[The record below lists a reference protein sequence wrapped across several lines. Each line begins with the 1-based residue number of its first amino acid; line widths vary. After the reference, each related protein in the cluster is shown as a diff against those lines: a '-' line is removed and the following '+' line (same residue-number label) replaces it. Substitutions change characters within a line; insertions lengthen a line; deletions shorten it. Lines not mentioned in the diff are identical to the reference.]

1 MNSPRPQATPTA
13 TADPAE
19 VARFDAIAHRFWDP
33 EGEFMPLHRLNP
45 VRAEFVAS
53 RAALQERRVV
63 DVGCGGG
70 LMAEALHRAG
80 ARVTAVDLAPAM
92 IEVAKLHA
100 LEGGLAI
107 DYRVASSTDLL
118 ATEAGSF
125 DVVTCMEMIEHV
137 PDPDRTLAELGAL
150 LRPGGSLFVSTI
162 NRTAR
167 AFALAIVGAEYVAGM
182 LPRGTHEF
190 ERLIRPSELARWA
203 RAAGLELR
211 ELAGLEFN
219 PLNRQA
225 SLSRDTAVNYIAWL
239 TRPAEGA

>member
-1 MNSPRPQATPTA
+1 MTSPRPTATPTA

-53 RAALQERRVV
+53 RAALQGRRVV

-70 LMAEALHRAG
+70 LMAEALQRAG

-100 LEGGLAI
+100 LEGGLSI

-203 RAAGLELR
+203 RAAGLEVR

-225 SLSRDTAVNYIAWL
+225 SLSRDTGVNYIAWL
-239 TRPAEGA
+239 ARPAEGS

>member
-1 MNSPRPQATPTA
+1 
-13 TADPAE
+13 
-19 VARFDAIAHRFWDP
+19 
-33 EGEFMPLHRLNP
+33 
-45 VRAEFVAS
+45 
-53 RAALQERRVV
+53 
-63 DVGCGGG
+63 
-70 LMAEALHRAG
+70 
-80 ARVTAVDLAPAM
+80 
-92 IEVAKLHA
+92 
-100 LEGGLAI
+100 
-107 DYRVASSTDLL
+107 
-118 ATEAGSF
+118 
-125 DVVTCMEMIEHV
+125 MEMIEHV

>member
-1 MNSPRPQATPTA
+1 MTTTPHGTA
-13 TADPAE
+13 RAAADPAE
-19 VARFDAIAHRFWDP
+19 VAHFDSLAHRFWDP
-33 EGEFMPLHRLNP
+33 QGEFMPLHRLNP
-45 VRAEFVAS
+45 VRAEFVRS
-53 RAALQERRVV
+53 RAALAGARVV

-70 LMAEALHRAG
+70 LMAEALVRAG
-80 ARVTAVDLAPAM
+80 ATVVAADLAPAM
-92 IEVAKLHA
+92 IEVAQLHA
-100 LEGGLAI
+100 LENELSI
-107 DYRVASSTDLL
+107 DYRIASSSDLL
-118 ATEAGSF
+118 ATDAAGF
-125 DVVTCMEMIEHV
+125 DVVTSMEMLEHV
-137 PDPDRTLAELGAL
+137 PDPDRTLAELGQL

-167 AFALAIVGAEYVAGM
+167 AFALAIVGAEYVARM

-239 TRPAEGA
+239 TRPGAAS

>member
-1 MNSPRPQATPTA
+1 MTTTPDGA
-13 TADPAE
+13 ARAAADPAE
-19 VARFDAIAHRFWDP
+19 VAHFDALAHRFWDP
-33 EGEFMPLHRLNP
+33 QGEFMPLHRLNP
-45 VRAEFVAS
+45 VRAEFVRS
-53 RAALQERRVV
+53 RAPLAGARVV

-80 ARVTAVDLAPAM
+80 ATVIAVDLAPAM
-92 IEVAKLHA
+92 IEVAHLHA
-100 LEGGLAI
+100 LESNLSI
-107 DYRVASSTDLL
+107 DYRVASSSDLL
-118 ATEAGSF
+118 VTDAGGF
-125 DVVTCMEMIEHV
+125 DVVTCMEMLEHV
-137 PDPDRTLAELGAL
+137 PHPDRTLAELGQL

-167 AFALAIVGAEYVAGM
+167 AFALAIVGAEYVARM

-203 RAAGLELR
+203 RAADLELR

-225 SLSRDTAVNYIAWL
+225 SLSRNTAVNYIAWL
-239 TRPAEGA
+239 TRPGAAP

>member
-1 MNSPRPQATPTA
+1 MTSPRPTATPTA
-13 TADPAE
+13 TADRAE

-53 RAALQERRVV
+53 RAALQGRRVV

-70 LMAEALHRAG
+70 LMAEALQRAG

-100 LEGGLAI
+100 LEGGLSI

-225 SLSRDTAVNYIAWL
+225 SLSRDTGVNYIAWL
-239 TRPAEGA
+239 ARPAEGA